1 MKKIGILGAGQLGKM
16 LIQDAS
22 KMGISLSLMDK
33 SHDMPAVPICRNF
46 TQGDI
51 QNYEDVLAFGKDKD
65 IVSIEIEAV
74 NVDALEVLEKEG
86 KEVYPQPHLLRII
99 KDKGL
104 QKQYYKEHNL
114 ATSAFALYEGA
125 DEIRKAVAESSLS
138 LPFVQKART
147 GGYDGK
153 GVFLVRTQED
163 LNQLMPTPSVCEDLV
178 DIDKELSVIIAR
190 NTKGE
195 TAVYEVAE
203 MEFHPTAN
211 LVNLLFTP
219 SRVGKEVQEEAKAL
233 ALSLA
238 NQMEIVGLL
247 AVELF
252 LDKEGRIYINEVA
265 PRPHNSGH
273 HTIEGATSSQYE
285 NHIRA
290 ILGLPLGSTKVLKP
304 AAMINLLGA
313 EGSAGPTVYQGL
325 EEALATEGAYL
336 HLYGKAESKPH
347 RKMGHATIIGD
358 TLEDAIKKAN
368 FVRETISITGK

>member
-1 MKKIGILGAGQLGKM
+1 M
-16 LIQDAS
+16 
-22 KMGISLSLMDK
+22 
-33 SHDMPAVPICRNF
+33 
-46 TQGDI
+46 
-51 QNYEDVLAFGKDKD
+51 
-65 IVSIEIEAV
+65 SIEIEAV

-125 DEIRKAVAESSLS
+125 DEIRIAVAEGSLS
-138 LPFVQKART
+138 LSFVQKART

-219 SRVGKEVQEEAKAL
+219 SRVGKEIQEEAKAL

-273 HTIEGATSSQYE
+273 YSIEASYTSQFE
-285 NHIRA
+285 QHIRA
-290 ILGLPLGSTKVLKP
+290 LLDLPLGNPENKV
-304 AAMINLLGA
+304 AGVMVNLVGA
-313 EGSAGPTVYQGL
+313 EDHTGNVLYKNIESI
-325 EEALATEGAYL
+325 LAMEGVTP
-336 HLYGKAESKPH
+336 HIYGKKQTRPF
-347 RKMGHATIIGD
+347 RKMGHVTIVNKDI
-358 TLEDAIKKAN
+358 AKA
-368 FVRETISITGK
+368 RETAEKVKRTIEVISE